1 MRKHP
6 VLFGLLL
13 LGLLGVLF
21 FLLVY
26 GAAFLMG
33 DRSTFTLKEK
43 IGVVVLKGV
52 ILDSKAPLNALE
64 RYSRDDGVKAIILRV
79 ESPGGGVSPAQEIHD
94 KVQSVKKKKK
104 VVVSMG
110 SVAASGGYYVACAAD
125 KIVANPGTV
134 TGSIGVIMHFTNVQ
148 DLFKKIGLKS
158 SVVKSGRYKDTGSP
172 FRDMS
177 PEEKALLQGVLD
189 DIHDQF
195 LDTVSAGRGIPK
207 EKLMAIADGRIMT
220 GRQAL
225 QLGLVDYLG
234 DIEFAAD
241 VAAKLAG
248 IEGKPELIYPK
259 EERFNIWR
267 YMLEEAVSILKR
279 ELTEEGVGFSYLY
292 QTTED

>member
-26 GAAFLMG
+26 GVASLTG
-33 DRSTFTLKEK
+33 ERSTFAMKEK

-52 ILDSKAPLNALE
+52 ILDSKAPLNTLE
-64 RYSRDDGVKAIILRV
+64 KYSRDDGIKAIVLRV
-79 ESPGGGVSPAQEIHD
+79 ESPGGGVSPAQEIYE
-94 KVQSVKKKKK
+94 KIQSVKKKKK
-104 VVVSMG
+104 IVVSMG

-125 KIVANPGTV
+125 KIVANPGTI

-177 PEEKALLQGVLD
+177 PEERTLLQGVLD

-207 EKLMAIADGRIMT
+207 EKLMTIADGRIMT

-248 IEGKPELIYPK
+248 IEGKPELVYPR

-267 YMLEEAVSILKR
+267 YMLEETVSILKR
-279 ELTEEGVGFSYLY
+279 ELMEEGVGFSYLY

>member
-6 VLFGLLL
+6 VLLGILLL
-13 LGLLGVLF
+13 CLMGVLF

-26 GAAFLMG
+26 GVASLTG
-33 DRSTFTLKEK
+33 DKSTFSMKDK
-43 IGVVVLKGV
+43 IGVVVLKGI
-52 ILDSKAPLNALE
+52 ILDSRVALTHLE
-64 RYSRDDGVKAIILRV
+64 KCGRDEGIKAIVLRI
-79 ESPGGGVSPAQEIHD
+79 ESPGGGVTPAQEIYE
-94 KVQSVKKKKK
+94 KIQSVKKKKK

-110 SVAASGGYYVACAAD
+110 SMAASGGYYVACAAD

-158 SVVKSGRYKDTGSP
+158 SVIKSGRYKDTGSP

-177 PEEKALLQGVLD
+177 PEEKVLLQGVLD

-195 LDTVSAGRGIPK
+195 LDTVSTSRGIPK
-207 EKLMAIADGRIMT
+207 EKLKEIADGRIMT

-225 QLGLVDYLG
+225 QMGLVDYLG

-241 VAAKLAG
+241 VAARLSG
-248 IEGKPELIYPK
+248 IEGKPELVYPK
-259 EERFNIWR
+259 EERFTIWR
-267 YMLEEAVSILKR
+267 YMLEEMVSILKR
-279 ELTEEGVGFSYLY
+279 ELAEEGVGFSYLY
-292 QTTED
+292 QTTGD